1 VEFSIY
7 KEVEMGKATIA
18 IVTDSS
24 AYIPEEALGG
34 FKHLHIIPLWLIW
47 DGESLGDG
55 VDIDPPTFYD
65 RLTKSK
71 TIPSSSQPT
80 AGEFV
85 DVFKKAAEDAEAVLA
100 ILVSSKISGTVDS
113 ATQAQAMLPDIPI
126 RVVDTFNV
134 SMGLGFPVIEAA
146 KAVMAGKSLDEAAA
160 AAEEIKD
167 KVHFLFVVDTLEYLH
182 KGGRIGGAK
191 RLMGTALQIK
201 PILHFWDGAIDSL
214 SQTRTQKKAL
224 QEMLDIAE
232 ERLGGKK
239 MAAASVIHANVPD
252 EAAKVVEM
260 VKARFGIGEVLLA
273 PVSPV
278 VGTHAGPG
286 AIGLV
291 FYADDKN

>member
-1 VEFSIY
+1 
-7 KEVEMGKATIA
+7 MGKAKIA

-34 FKHLHIIPLWLIW
+34 FKHLHIIPLWLVW
-47 DGESLGDG
+47 DGESLQDG
-55 VDIDPPTFYD
+55 VDIAPSAFYE
-65 RLTKSK
+65 RLTNSK

-85 DVFKKAAEDAEAVLA
+85 EVFKKAAQDAEAVLA
-100 ILVSSKISGTVDS
+100 ILVSSKISGTVES
-113 ATQAQAMLPDIPI
+113 AIQAQTMLPEIPI
-126 RVVDTFNV
+126 RIVDTFNV

-146 KAVMAGKSLDEAAA
+146 KAIMAGKSLDEAAA
-160 AAEEIKD
+160 VAEEIKD

-201 PILHFWDGAIDSL
+201 PILHFWEGSIDSL
-214 SQTRTQKKAL
+214 SQTRTYKKAI

-232 ERLGGKK
+232 ERLEGKN
-239 MAAASVIHANVPD
+239 MAAASVIHANAPE
-252 EAAKVVEM
+252 EAARVAEM
-260 VKARFGIGEVLLA
+260 VKERFRVGQILLA

-286 AIGLV
+286 AVGLV
-291 FYADDKN
+291 FYAQE